1 LLASH
6 SVLAPPPRYW
16 PNRAPC
22 VAALVVAWT
31 LAVPASVSAQPAGA
45 APAAV
50 PRAATPQAGPGVAL
64 RSERAL
70 GAGRPL
76 DSRSRDGASFGRAMK
91 IDSDGEDR
99 VVLEGNAEVRASG
112 SVLRA
117 DRIIYTRA
125 DDTMEA
131 TGNVRVFQ
139 DGVLFSGPQL
149 RWQVDAQTGTMPDVK
164 FSYAPR
170 QVGGTAALLE
180 MLEPGR
186 SRFHDAVYSSCT
198 PPDMAWWVRAEKLD
212 VDRDEQL
219 AEVRNGKLY
228 FMDVPIFASPYFQ
241 FPIGDQRRSGLLTPN
256 FGFSSRL
263 GFETTVPWYWN
274 IAPNRDATISPRL
287 MTQRGLMLQNEF
299 RYLEPTLRG
308 RIQYDV
314 LASDRDTGTRRDLI
328 STQHEWNNRAGL
340 AAGLNYNRVS
350 DDRYFS
356 DFGTNIVTA
365 SQSILPQEGYLAYNQ
380 TFYNA
385 ALRITRNQ
393 TLQDPLAPVTKPY
406 ERVPQITFNAL
417 DTNWR
422 GFDVRLASEAVRFTH
437 PTLEKGDRLIVN
449 PSIAYPWLAPGW
461 FVIPKLQWHATR
473 YELDAAARPGAQS
486 PTRSLPMASLDAGL
500 IFDRDTSWLGREVT
514 QTLEPRLFYS
524 YIPYRE
530 QNSLPNFDSGLAD
543 FNFAQ
548 LFTENQF
555 VGGDRIAEADQLTAA
570 LVTRLIDTQSGAER
584 LRAAIGQRFYN
595 TPQRVALPGGVGART
610 DQSSDLLL
618 ALSGRLSRSWI
629 TDVAV
634 QHSTLLNQVVRASVG
649 VRYQPRPASVVSFAY
664 RYKIDE
670 IEQYDMAVQWPITS
684 RWYGVGRANYSTR
697 DRNWIEL
704 LGGLEYKADCWAA
717 RFAVQRFLSA
727 TNTYTKQVFFAI
739 EFNGLGSVGAPPN
752 EVLRRNIPGYQSIN
766 PPPARSGRFDNYE

>member
-1 LLASH
+1 MFSPLPLPRQGICCI
-6 SVLAPPPRYW
+6 VLA
-16 PNRAPC
+16 AGI
-22 VAALVVAWT
+22 VLVVA
-31 LAVPASVSAQPAGA
+31 AGVPAASAQSAGA
-45 APAAV
+45 KAAG
-50 PRAATPQAGPGVAL
+50 AQTTGVAL
-64 RSERAL
+64 RPERAL
-70 GAGRPL
+70 GIGRAL
-76 DSRSRDGASFGRAMK
+76 NAKSGDGASFARALK
-91 IDSDGEDR
+91 VDSDGDER
-99 VVLEGNAEVRASG
+99 VVLEGNAEMRANG

-117 DRIIYTRA
+117 DRMIYNRS
-125 DDTMEA
+125 DDTMQA
-131 TGNVRVFQ
+131 FGNVRVFQ
-139 DGVLFSGPQL
+139 DGVLLTGPQL

-180 MLEPGR
+180 VLEPGR
-186 SRFHDAVYSSCT
+186 SRFHDAVYSSCK

-219 AEVRNGKLY
+219 AEVRNGTLY
-228 FMDVPIFASPYFQ
+228 FMDLPIFASPYFQ

-263 GFETTVPWYWN
+263 GYKATVPWYWN
-274 IAPNRDATISPRL
+274 IAPNRDATIAPLL

-314 LASDRDTGTRRDLI
+314 LSDDRVTGTRRDLI
-328 STQHEWNNRAGL
+328 STQHEWTNRAGL
-340 AAGLNYNRVS
+340 AAGLNYNRAS

-365 SQSILPQEGYLAYNQ
+365 SQSILPQEGYLVYNQ

-385 ALRITRNQ
+385 AVRITGNQ

-406 ERVPQITFNAL
+406 ERMPQIMFNAL

-449 PSIAYPWLAPGW
+449 PSVSYPWLAPGW

-473 YELDAAARPGAQS
+473 YELDDAVRPGASS
-486 PTRSLPMASLDAGL
+486 PTRSLPIVSLDAGL
-500 IFDRDTSWLGREVT
+500 VFDRETSWLGRAMT
-514 QTLEPRLFYS
+514 QTLEPRLFYT
-524 YIPYRE
+524 YVPHRE

-570 LVTRLIDTQSGAER
+570 LVTRLIDSESGAER
-584 LRAAIGQRFYN
+584 VRAAIGQRFYN
-595 TPQRVALPGGVGART
+595 TPQRVALPGGGGART

-618 ALSGRLSRSWI
+618 ALEFRHNAREGRL
-629 TDVAV
+629 
-634 QHSTLLNQVVRASVG
+634 
-649 VRYQPRPASVVSFAY
+649 
-664 RYKIDE
+664 
-670 IEQYDMAVQWPITS
+670 
-684 RWYGVGRANYSTR
+684 
-697 DRNWIEL
+697 
-704 LGGLEYKADCWAA
+704 
-717 RFAVQRFLSA
+717 
-727 TNTYTKQVFFAI
+727 
-739 EFNGLGSVGAPPN
+739 
-752 EVLRRNIPGYQSIN
+752 
-766 PPPARSGRFDNYE
+766 

>member
-1 LLASH
+1 MPLS
-6 SVLAPPPRYW
+6 PPPLQPGERC
-16 PNRAPC
+16 AML
-22 VAALVVAWT
+22 VAGLALVVA
-31 LAVPASVSAQPAGA
+31 AGVPAASAQPAVTKA
-45 APAAV
+45 ASV
-50 PRAATPQAGPGVAL
+50 QGSGVAL
-64 RSERAL
+64 RSERAR
-70 GAGRPL
+70 G
-76 DSRSRDGASFGRAMK
+76 FGRAPDTKPADSTSFARAQK
-91 IDSDGEDR
+91 IDSDGDDR
-99 VVLEGNAEVRASG
+99 VVLEGNAEVRANG

-117 DRIIYTRA
+117 DRIIYTRGT
-125 DDTMEA
+125 DTMEA
-131 TGNVRVFQ
+131 AGNVRVFQ
-139 DGVLFSGPQL
+139 DGVLFTGPQL
-149 RWQVDAQTGTMPDVK
+149 RWQLDAQTGTMPDVK

-180 MLEPGR
+180 VLEPGR

-219 AEVRNGKLY
+219 AEVRNGTLY
-228 FMDVPIFASPYFQ
+228 FMDLPIFASPYFQ

-263 GFETTVPWYWN
+263 GFEATAPWYWN
-274 IAPNRDATISPRL
+274 IAPNRDATVAPRL

-314 LASDRDTGTRRDLI
+314 LPEDRATGTRRDLI

-356 DFGTNIVTA
+356 DFGANIVAA

-380 TFYNA
+380 TYYNA

-422 GFDVRLASEAVRFTH
+422 GFDVRLAAEAVRFTH

-449 PSIAYPWLAPGW
+449 PSVAYPWMAPGW
-461 FVIPKLQWHATR
+461 FVIPKVQWHATR
-473 YELDAAARPGAQS
+473 YELDDALRPGAAS
-486 PTRSLPMASLDAGL
+486 PTRSLPIASLDAGL
-500 IFDRDTSWLGREVT
+500 IFDRDTTLLGRATT

-524 YIPYRE
+524 YMPYRE
-530 QNSLPNFDSGLAD
+530 QNNLPNFDSGLAD

-570 LVTRLIDTQSGAER
+570 LVTRLIDSESGTER

-595 TPQRVALPGGVGART
+595 TPQRVALPDGLGART

-649 VRYQPRPASVVSFAY
+649 VRYQPRPASVLSLAY
-664 RYKIDE
+664 RYKINE
-670 IEQYDMAVQWPITS
+670 IEQYDMAVQWPIAS

-697 DRNWIEL
+697 DRSWIEL
-704 LGGLEYKADCWAA
+704 LGGFEYKADCWAA

>member
-1 LLASH
+1 LLAFH

-16 PNRAPC
+16 PNRGPC

-76 DSRSRDGASFGRAMK
+76 DTGSRDGASFGRAMK

-164 FSYAPR
+164 FTYAPR

>member
-1 LLASH
+1 MLAAG
-6 SVLAPPPRYW
+6 L
-16 PNRAPC
+16 
-22 VAALVVAWT
+22 ALVVA
-31 LAVPASVSAQPAGA
+31 AGVPAASAQPAGA
-45 APAAV
+45 KAAGV
-50 PRAATPQAGPGVAL
+50 QGSGVAL

-70 GAGRPL
+70 GI
-76 DSRSRDGASFGRAMK
+76 GRAPNTKPGDGTSFARAQK
-91 IDSDGEDR
+91 IDSDGDDR
-99 VVLEGNAEVRASG
+99 VVLEGNAEVRANG

-117 DRIIYTRA
+117 DRIIYTRGT
-125 DDTMEA
+125 DTMEA
-131 TGNVRVFQ
+131 SGNVRVFQ
-139 DGVLFSGPQL
+139 DGVLFTGPQL
-149 RWQVDAQTGTMPDVK
+149 RWQLDAQTGTMPDVK

-180 MLEPGR
+180 VLEPSR

-198 PPDMAWWVRAEKLD
+198 PPDMAWWVRAQKLD
-212 VDRDEQL
+212 IDRDEQL
-219 AEVRNGKLY
+219 AEVRNGTLY
-228 FMDVPIFASPYFQ
+228 FMDLPIFASPYFQ

-263 GFETTVPWYWN
+263 GFEATVPWYWN
-274 IAPNRDATISPRL
+274 IAPNRDATIAPRL

-314 LASDRDTGTRRDLI
+314 LPDDRATGTRRDLI

-422 GFDVRLASEAVRFTH
+422 GFDVRLAAEAVRFTH

-449 PSIAYPWLAPGW
+449 PSVAYPWMAPGW
-461 FVIPKLQWHATR
+461 FVIPRVQWHATR
-473 YELDAAARPGAQS
+473 YELDDALRPGAAS
-486 PTRSLPMASLDAGL
+486 PARSLPIASLDAGL
-500 IFDRDTSWLGREVT
+500 IFDRDTTVLGRATT

-530 QNSLPNFDSGLAD
+530 QNSLPSFDSGLAD

-570 LVTRLIDTQSGAER
+570 LVTRLVDSESGAER
-584 LRAAIGQRFYN
+584 LRAA
-595 TPQRVALPGGVGART
+595 VG
-610 DQSSDLLL
+610 
-618 ALSGRLSRSWI
+618 
-629 TDVAV
+629 
-634 QHSTLLNQVVRASVG
+634 
-649 VRYQPRPASVVSFAY
+649 
-664 RYKIDE
+664 
-670 IEQYDMAVQWPITS
+670 
-684 RWYGVGRANYSTR
+684 
-697 DRNWIEL
+697 
-704 LGGLEYKADCWAA
+704 
-717 RFAVQRFLSA
+717 
-727 TNTYTKQVFFAI
+727 
-739 EFNGLGSVGAPPN
+739 
-752 EVLRRNIPGYQSIN
+752 
-766 PPPARSGRFDNYE
+766 